1 MKKLMFVAFLACAG
15 LSVNA
20 QEASNTVKQE
30 AAAPYKFKETT
41 HEFGKVP
48 QGVPATYTFEFQNIS
63 NQPLVI
69 ESAQASCG
77 CTTPE
82 YPKEPIL
89 PSKDAKIK
97 VSYNAATVGP
107 FSKSITIKFASIQQP
122 LILFI
127 KGEVQAKATTAS
139 L

>member
-1 MKKLMFVAFLACAG
+1 MKKLIFAAFLACAAV
-15 LSVNA
+15 SVNA
-20 QEASNTVKQE
+20 QEASTTMKVE

-48 QGVPATYTFEFQNIS
+48 QGTPATYTFEFKNIS
-63 NQPLVI
+63 KQPLVI

-82 YPKEPIL
+82 YPKEPVL
-89 PSKDAKIK
+89 PGKTAKIK
-97 VSYNAATVGP
+97 VSYNAANVGP
-107 FSKSITIKFASIQQP
+107 FNKSVTVKFASIQQP
-122 LILFI
+122 IVLFI
-127 KGEVQAKATTAS
+127 KGEVEQPKTAK

>member
-1 MKKLMFVAFLACAG
+1 MKKLIFVAFLACAG

-20 QEASNTVKQE
+20 QETSNTVKVE
-30 AAAPYKFKETT
+30 AAPYKFKETT

-48 QGVPATYTFEFQNIS
+48 QGVPATFTFEFQNIS

-82 YPKEPIL
+82 YPKEPVL
-89 PSKDAKIK
+89 PSKAAKIK
-97 VSYNAATVGP
+97 VSFNAMAVGP
-107 FSKSITIKFASIQQP
+107 FSKAVTVKFASIQQP
-122 LILFI
+122 IVLFI
-127 KGEVQAKATTAS
+127 KGEVEPKATTAS

>member
-1 MKKLMFVAFLACAG
+1 MKKLIFAAFLACAAV
-15 LSVNA
+15 SVNA
-20 QEASNTVKQE
+20 QEAPTTMSV
-30 AAAPYKFKETT
+30 AAVPYKFKQTT

-48 QGVPATYTFEFQNIS
+48 QGIPATYTFEFKNIS
-63 NQPLVI
+63 KQPLVI

-89 PSKDAKIK
+89 PGKVAKIK
-97 VSYNAATVGP
+97 VSYNAANAGP
-107 FSKSITIKFASIQQP
+107 FNKSVTVKFTSIQQP
-122 LILFI
+122 IVLFI
-127 KGEVQAKATTAS
+127 KGEVEQPKTAK